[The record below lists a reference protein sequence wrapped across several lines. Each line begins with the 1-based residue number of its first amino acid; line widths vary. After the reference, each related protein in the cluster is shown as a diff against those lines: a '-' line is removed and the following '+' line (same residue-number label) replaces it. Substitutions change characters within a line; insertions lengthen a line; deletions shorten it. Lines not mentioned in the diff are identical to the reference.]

1 MSFWDDVKRAFGA
14 APARAV
20 DPRADVRAAANEIAL
35 RELRRLKGSRQR
47 FGESSLHDAT
57 WAINTARPED
67 AIPRRRLAQARIKR
81 LLATNPYAS
90 KVKSTL
96 LNNLIGYGITGTPG
110 KGTPRK
116 VADAWQLWMRHAD
129 WMRRLDFYGLQDLF
143 IGTMLADGDVF
154 IVRRFDR
161 TLPGVVPTRIE
172 VLDASMLDLGMGEG
186 GIEYDD
192 AGRPVRYHFYARR
205 PGVNWA
211 TFGKPVSFA
220 AADVIHLFRQDWPGQ
235 TRGISV
241 FEPVLKRFEDMDD
254 YLDAELVR
262 KKIEACFAGFI
273 TPSEESIGDD
283 VSLGGESGERTFNDF
298 EIELFEPG
306 MIQRLRPGDDVKF
319 GEPKPTA
326 AIQEF
331 ARVTL
336 LGATTGAGVPYE
348 HGTGDLSNVNY
359 SSYRAGNLEFQRFC
373 GRLQWLLIIPQALE
387 RIWDWFL
394 QDGYELGM
402 FGKRT
407 YPIAWTPPAF
417 ESIDRAKDVK
427 ADILELSGL
436 LTSRR
441 KLTAAR
447 GWDHDEL
454 MAEIAED
461 LAVSEALGLTGQGDA
476 RPARNDLNADLTA
489 DEADAD
495 GGASR
500 PRDNQE

>member
-1 MSFWDDVKRAFGA
+1 MSLWDDVKRAFGA
-14 APARAV
+14 APSRAR
-20 DPRADVRAAANEIAL
+20 DPRAEVRAEANAIAL
-35 RELRRLKGSRQR
+35 RELRRLKAPRQR
-47 FGESSLHDAT
+47 FGGNSLHDAA
-57 WAINTARPED
+57 WDINTARPED
-67 AIPRRRLAQARIKR
+67 AIPHRRLAQARIKR

-116 VADAWQLWMRHAD
+116 VIDAWQLWIRHAD
-129 WMRRLDFYGLQDLF
+129 WMRRLDLYGLQDLF
-143 IGTMLADGDVF
+143 TGTMLGDGDVF
-154 IVRRFDR
+154 IVRRFDASM
-161 TLPGVVPTRIE
+161 PGVVPTRIE
-172 VLDASMLDLGMGEG
+172 VLDASMLNPGVGEG
-186 GIEYDD
+186 GIEYDE
-192 AGRPVRYHFYARR
+192 AGRPLRYHFYARR
-205 PGVNWA
+205 PGPNWA
-211 TFGKPVSFA
+211 TFGKPVTFEA
-220 AADVIHLFRQDWPGQ
+220 KDVIHLFRQDWPGQ

-241 FEPVLKRFEDMDD
+241 FEPVIKRFEDMDD
-254 YLDAELVR
+254 YLEAELVR
-262 KKIEACFAGFI
+262 KKIEACFAAFI
-273 TPSEESIGDD
+273 TPSEEAIGDD
-283 VSLGGESGERTFNDF
+283 IGMGSESGDETLNDF

-319 GEPKPTA
+319 GEPKPSA
-326 AIQEF
+326 AINEF

-387 RIWDWFL
+387 KIWDWFL

-402 FGKRT
+402 FAKRT

-417 ESIDRAKDVK
+417 ESIDRLKDVK
-427 ADILELSGL
+427 ADVLEAGAL

-441 KLTAAR
+441 KLIAAR

-454 MAEIAED
+454 MNEIAED
-461 LAVSEALGLTGQGDA
+461 MAVSEGLGLSGQGDA
-476 RPARNDLNADLTA
+476 RPSQASLDANLTA
-489 DEADAD
+489 DEADDD
-495 GGASR
+495 GNASR
-500 PRDNQE
+500 PRNNQE